1 MYIVWRVCIQ
11 QMYPG
16 YSFHSY
22 FGEKERP
29 SNRYK
34 IVRVKYKRKYISLV
48 FTKLDSTAWDS
59 TLESTMDSTL
69 DSSHISK
76 NIIAFNDNV

>member
-1 MYIVWRVCIQ
+1 MYQ
-11 QMYPG
+11 G

-34 IVRVKYKRKYISLV
+34 IVRVKYKKKYISLV
-48 FTKLDSTAWDS
+48 FAKLDSTDLDS
-59 TLESTMDSTL
+59 TLDYTLDSTMDSTMDSVFDSTL
-69 DSSHISK
+69 DSSDISK
-76 NIIAFNDNV
+76 KHHSI